1 VSLRIGHLMQRR
13 TAAHRRQKRHL
24 IPLGENIG
32 RTGELVITRHHNAAR
47 HPPELRKLSGIMI
60 ENRPNTGAGGKF
72 ETVFRPSADVLQK
85 TEKKHFD
92 LQATGSL
99 TDPVQSKSVSD
110 HTTHIRV
117 RYAETD
123 QMGVVYH
130 ANYLIWMEVA
140 RTELCKH
147 SGFRYRDMESGDGI
161 LLAVTEANVRY
172 LAAAR
177 YDEEIAVTARIADAN
192 RRFVTFE
199 YEMRC
204 EGRKVATGYT
214 KHIFLSRDMRPVRL
228 PDKYAP
234 LFGIE

>member
-1 VSLRIGHLMQRR
+1 
-13 TAAHRRQKRHL
+13 
-24 IPLGENIG
+24 
-32 RTGELVITRHHNAAR
+32 
-47 HPPELRKLSGIMI
+47 MI
-60 ENRPNTGAGGKF
+60 ENRPNAGAGGEFKPVLG
-72 ETVFRPSADVLQK
+72 TSADVLQK

-99 TDPVQSKSVSD
+99 TDPLQSKSVSD

-147 SGFRYRDMESGDGI
+147 QGFRYRDMESGDGI

-177 YDEEIAVTARIADAN
+177 YDEEIAVTARIANAN

-204 EGRKVATGYT
+204 EERKVATGYT
-214 KHIFLSRDMRPVRL
+214 RHIFLSREMRPVRL
-228 PDKYAP
+228 PNKYAP